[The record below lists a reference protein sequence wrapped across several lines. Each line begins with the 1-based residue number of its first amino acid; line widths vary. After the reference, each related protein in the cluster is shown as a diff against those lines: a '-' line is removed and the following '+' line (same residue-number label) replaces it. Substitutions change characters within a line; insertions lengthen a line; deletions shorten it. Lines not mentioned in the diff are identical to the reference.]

1 MYVTVNSESFILVC
15 KLKNYFFSVLLLCN
29 EFVDDSVEGS
39 HILIISHACTHSAGF
54 LWMENKY
61 VIISVLMSF
70 LSFSRRDNRST
81 EKRA

>member
-29 EFVDDSVEGS
+29 EFIEDDSVEGS

-54 LWMENKY
+54 FVDGKQVCY
-61 VIISVLMSF
+61 Y
-70 LSFSRRDNRST
+70 
-81 EKRA
+81 